1 MKSVA
6 TKSEQPCRDD
16 FNLIPLIIMSG
27 NLIITLLMF
36 KF

>member
-1 MKSVA
+1 MKGIA
-6 TKSEQPCRDD
+6 TKSEQPCRDE

-27 NLIITLLMF
+27 NLIIIILMF